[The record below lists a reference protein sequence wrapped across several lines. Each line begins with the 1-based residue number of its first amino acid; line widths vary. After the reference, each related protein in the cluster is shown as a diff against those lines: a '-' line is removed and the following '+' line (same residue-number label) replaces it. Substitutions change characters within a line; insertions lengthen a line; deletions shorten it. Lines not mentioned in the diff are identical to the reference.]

1 MMEINKDSMEAKILK
16 FLMENYPITVKELSK
31 GIGVKGSTLK
41 PILLELRRMRI
52 LDFDFLP
59 NKTFIRL
66 LRTDFSFVGIKAE
79 QRKGIV
85 KKSSRY
91 TVKEYEGIMYR

>member
-1 MMEINKDSMEAKILK
+1 MIEINKDSLEAKILK
-16 FLMENYPITVKELSK
+16 ILMVRYPITAKEL
-31 GIGVKGSTLK
+31 GTELGVKGSVLK
-41 PILLELRRMRI
+41 PRLLELRRMRI

-66 LRTDFSFVGIKAE
+66 LRNDFSFVGIKAE

-91 TVKEYEGIMYR
+91 RVKEYEGIMYR

>member
-91 TVKEYEGIMYR
+91 KAEEYEGIMYR